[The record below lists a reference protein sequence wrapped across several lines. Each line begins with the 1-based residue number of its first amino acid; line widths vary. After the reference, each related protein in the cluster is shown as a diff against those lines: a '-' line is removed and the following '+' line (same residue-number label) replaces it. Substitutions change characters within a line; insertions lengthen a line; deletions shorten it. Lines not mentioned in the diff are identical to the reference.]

1 MSSLDFEHDGQ
12 PSAELSQRR
21 WFAAVAAVR
30 GLQTECALL
39 FEAAL
44 LADTAWRRARDQLG
58 ELEAIRDVLE
68 RELCAVDAPPVERR
82 EPKPRAKMSA
92 A

>member
-1 MSSLDFEHDGQ
+1 MSSLDFEDDGQ
-12 PSAELSQRR
+12 PSGELLQRR

-39 FEAAL
+39 FEVAL
-44 LADTAWRRARDQLG
+44 LAEAAWRRARDQLG

-82 EPKPRAKMSA
+82 EPMSRLEMSA